1 MKKNFVKKFSVVLCA
16 MAVSGTM
23 LGVQTGYAFD
33 HKTDVMLNEHLDGR
47 FSQRTYK
54 ANGAEESAPKYIP
67 YGQAY
72 IPKGVKLTIELRDRI
87 TSERLSKYEN
97 GAKVPFVLR
106 DNLIVNEVIVIPAG
120 TEVMGHV
127 VYSDPRNVY
136 DHGGSIAVQIDSVKT
151 LNGVVVP
158 LNVMIERERRTDEIG
173 ALHIFNPII
182 FELFHHGKNV
192 AFQAGTPFE
201 VMVAEDTDLGVTI
214 NGLAREIENSITY
227 TVE

>member
-1 MKKNFVKKFSVVLCA
+1 MKSNFAKSFSMTLCA
-16 MAVSGTM
+16 MAISGVM
-23 LGVQTGYAFD
+23 LGSQTVYAYEHD
-33 HKTDVMLNEHLDGR
+33 TDVMLDEHLDGR

-54 ANGAEESAPKYIP
+54 ADGVKESAPKYIP
-67 YGQAY
+67 YGRAY

-127 VYSDPRNVY
+127 VYSDPRSVY
-136 DHGGSIAVQIDSVKT
+136 GHGGSIAVQIDSVKT

-173 ALHIFNPII
+173 ALDVFGPII
-182 FELFHHGKNV
+182 FGFFHHGKNV

-214 NGLAREIENSITY
+214 NGLAREIENSVTY